1 MIWFVALAF
10 AGGLLVSLSRQ
21 INGRLAVSTSAMES
35 SFWNHAVGFGALT
48 LAAFAIGPLIP
59 ETPGAIPWWA
69 WFGGVVGVIFI
80 AASSWLVARIGAA
93 LTASMIIAGQMV
105 AGLGLD
111 ILAEAPG
118 VMWMRVAGVALIF
131 AGVLTYRRA

>member
-21 INGRLAVSTSAMES
+21 INGRLALSTSAMES

-48 LAAFAIGPLIP
+48 LAAFLFAPLFP
-59 ETPGAIPWWA
+59 PDPGQIPWWA

-80 AASSWLVARIGAA
+80 AASSWLIGRIGAA
-93 LTASMIIAGQMV
+93 MTASMIIAGQMV
-105 AGLGLD
+105 AGLLLD
-111 ILAEAPG
+111 IAAEAPG
-118 VMWMRVAGVALIF
+118 VMWMRIMGVALIF
-131 AGVLTYRRA
+131 AGVLTYRRS